1 MKKLT
6 FWLTSLLLIQL
17 LLAAAL
23 LWNSQR
29 EARLN
34 QPKPLLSIDWQAVDS
49 ISIEDKSSGVYIEKS
64 EEQWRLSREQLPASN
79 DKVNELLGSLE
90 KLHTGWPVATTSNS
104 HKRFDVA
111 EDEFIRRVQL
121 YRDGEVLGELFFGSA
136 PGLRQSHVRR
146 KDDDSIYT
154 VDIDTLD
161 MLPSS
166 RPWFDT
172 ELLAVK
178 DARIIKG
185 PDYNIKKV
193 GTIWVFN
200 RTGPS
205 IFLGNTK
212 QGKLNQ
218 ESVERLDKALA
229 DLAIQ
234 RSADTFQPDYQ
245 SAETVAMKLEVSD
258 AKNSWTYHFVRD
270 EGRHYVRRSDRDLFF
285 AMRKTVFDSI
295 ASIRQVDLI
304 FGKTEASTTLTKG
317 LKDALM
323 EQ

>member
-17 LLAAAL
+17 LLAVAL
-23 LWNSQR
+23 LWNNQR

-49 ISIEDKSSGVYIEKS
+49 LSIEDKANGVYIAKS
-64 EEQWRLSREQLPASN
+64 EGQWMLSKQQLPASN
-79 DKVNELLGSLE
+79 DKVNELLRNLE

-104 HKRFDVA
+104 HKRFQVA
-111 EDEFIRRVQL
+111 EDKFIRRVQL
-121 YRDGEVLGELFFGSA
+121 YSGGEVLGELFFGNS
-136 PGLRQSHVRR
+136 PGLHQSHVRR
-146 KDDDSIYT
+146 KGDDSIYT

-166 RPWFDT
+166 RPWFDIS
-172 ELLAVK
+172 LLAVK
-178 DARIIKG
+178 DARSIKG

-193 GTIWVFN
+193 GTIWAFN
-200 RTGPS
+200 RAGPS
-205 IFLGNTK
+205 IFRGNTK

-218 ESVERLDKALA
+218 ENVERLDKALA
-229 DLAIQ
+229 DLVIQ
-234 RSADTFQPDYQ
+234 RVANNFQPDYQ
-245 SAETVAMKLEVSD
+245 SAETLEVKLVVSD
-258 AKNSWTYHFVRD
+258 PKNSWTYHFIRD

-285 AMRKTVFDSI
+285 AMNKSVFDPI

-304 FGKTEASTTLTKG
+304 FDKTETSTTLTEG
-317 LKDALM
+317 LKEAVM

>member
-34 QPKPLLSIDWQAVDS
+34 QPKPLLSIDWQAIDS
-49 ISIEDKSSGVYIEKS
+49 VSIEDKANGVYIARSEK
-64 EEQWRLSREQLPASN
+64 QWMLSKQQLPASN
-79 DKVNELLGSLE
+79 DKVNGLLGNLE
-90 KLHTGWPVATTSNS
+90 KLHTGWPVATTSKS

-111 EDEFIRRVQL
+111 EDKFIRRVQL
-121 YRDGEVLGELFFGSA
+121 YSGGEVLGELFFGSA

-146 KDDDSIYT
+146 KGDDSIYT

-172 ELLAVK
+172 ALLAVK
-178 DARIIKG
+178 DARAIKG
-185 PDYNIKKV
+185 PDYNIKKA
-193 GTIWVFN
+193 GTFWTFN

-212 QGKLNQ
+212 EGKLNQ
-218 ESVERLDKALA
+218 ENVGRLDKALA
-229 DLAIQ
+229 DLVIQ
-234 RSADTFQPDYQ
+234 RTANNFQPDYQ
-245 SAETVAMKLEVSD
+245 SAETVEVKLVVSD

-285 AMRKTVFDSI
+285 AMRKSVFDSI

-304 FGKTEASTTLTKG
+304 FDQTESSTTLTEG
-317 LKDALM
+317 LKEAVM

>member
-49 ISIEDKSSGVYIEKS
+49 VSIEDKTNGVYIAKS
-64 EEQWRLSREQLPASN
+64 EEQWMLSQKQLPASN
-79 DKVNELLGSLE
+79 DKVNELLGNLE
-90 KLHTGWPVATTSNS
+90 KLHTGWPVATTSKS

-121 YRDGEVLGELFFGSA
+121 YSDGEVLGELFFGSA

-146 KDDDSIYT
+146 KGDDSIYT

-166 RPWFDT
+166 NPWFDT
-172 ELLAVK
+172 ALLAVK
-178 DARIIKG
+178 DARTIKG

-193 GTIWVFN
+193 GTIWAFN
-200 RTGPS
+200 RAGPS
-205 IFLGNTK
+205 IFRGNTK

-218 ESVERLDKALA
+218 ENVERLDKALA
-229 DLAIQ
+229 DLVIQ
-234 RSADTFQPDYQ
+234 RTANNFQPDYQ
-245 SAETVAMKLEVSD
+245 SAETVEVKLVVSD

-285 AMRKTVFDSI
+285 AMRKSVFDSI

-304 FGKTEASTTLTKG
+304 FDKTEPSTTLTEG
-317 LKDALM
+317 LIKEAIT
-323 EQ
+323 E

>member
-17 LLAAAL
+17 LLAVAV

-49 ISIEDKSSGVYIEKS
+49 ISIEDKTKGVYIEKS
-64 EEQWRLSREQLPASN
+64 EEQWMLSKEQLPASN
-79 DKVNELLGSLE
+79 DKVNELLGNLE
-90 KLHTGWPVATTSNS
+90 KLHTGWPVATTSKS

-111 EDEFIRRVQL
+111 EDKFIRRVQL
-121 YRDGEVLGELFFGSA
+121 YSNGEVLGELFFGSA

-146 KDDDSIYT
+146 KGDDSIYT
-154 VDIDTLD
+154 ADIDALD

-178 DARIIKG
+178 DARTIKG

-193 GTIWVFN
+193 GTIWAFN

-218 ESVERLDKALA
+218 KNVERLVGALA
-229 DLAIQ
+229 NLVIQ
-234 RSADTFQPDYQ
+234 RAAGNYQPDYQ
-245 SAETVAMKLEVSD
+245 SAETVEVKLVVSD
-258 AKNSWTYHFVRD
+258 AKNSWTYHFVRE
-270 EGRHYVRRSDRDLFF
+270 EGQHFVRRSDRDLFF
-285 AMRKTVFDSI
+285 TMRKPVFDSI
-295 ASIRQVDLI
+295 ARIRQVDLI
-304 FGKTEASTTLTKG
+304 VDKAESSTTPNEELIKEVVT
-317 LKDALM
+317 
-323 EQ
+323 E